1 MITIRNDFH
10 NTSVTIRAAIGEELT
25 ESQIKRARRALCPVG
40 GCTCGGPVGNRGN
53 QDGFHVEQIDYNR
66 VRIVAA

>member
-10 NTSVTIRAAIGEELT
+10 NTAVSLRANIGDEIT
-25 ESQIKRARRALCPVG
+25 VSQINRARSALCPVSC
-40 GCTCGGPVGNRGN
+40 CTCGGPVGNRGL